1 MLQHFPFP
9 GRYLELCVFFHFF
22 HAELREGIMANECH
36 KFFYRVEPASFKLA
50 WGTDN
55 LNWFFFPLTN
65 ATDLGIVELMSFLE
79 ERWSR
84 AFYSAIVVSIGKPL
98 LVMLFTLTVP
108 TLAKCLFLFP
118 VHLLYLNFYFVIC

>member
-1 MLQHFPFP
+1 MNAINFSTDLSQLVLSLP
-9 GRYLELCVFFHFF
+9 GVQIILT
-22 HAELREGIMANECH
+22 G
-36 KFFYRVEPASFKLA
+36 
-50 WGTDN
+50 
-55 LNWFFFPLTN
+55 FFFPLTN
-65 ATDLGIVELMSFLE
+65 GTDLGIVELMSFLE

-118 VHLLYLNFYFVIC
+118 IHLLYLNFYFFIC